1 MMTELTKYIH
11 EVPDFPKQ
19 GILFRDISPLLR
31 SHFGELI
38 RQLAGLLNPSEID
51 AFDYVAGIEARGFA
65 VGAALACHLGKG
77 FVPIRKKGKL
87 PPKVEQI
94 TYDLEYG
101 QDVLEMH
108 PGCGRVLLV
117 DDVLA
122 TGGTL
127 KAAAQLVERT
137 GHTLAGMLC
146 IVDLAY
152 LNTFSYNGQKVKS
165 LIRYTT

>member
-1 MMTELTKYIH
+1 MTELINYIN

-31 SHFGELI
+31 SHFSELI
-38 RQLAGLLNPSEID
+38 RELSGLLTPVEIN

-87 PPKVEQI
+87 PPTVEQI

-108 PGCGRVLLV
+108 PGRGRVLLV

-127 KAAAQLVERT
+127 NAAAQLVERT
-137 GHTLAGMLC
+137 GHILSGMLC
-146 IVDLAY
+146 IVDLAH
-152 LNTFSYNGQKVKS
+152 LNNFSYNGQRAKS
-165 LIRYTT
+165 LIRYTA